1 VRRARSSQ
9 LAAALATALA
19 VAAVA
24 VAVMLGLGGGSSASE
39 GPRDGGGEAANSAVR
54 AGAGGAP
61 IALPTP
67 EPEAPEPPPVRFRD
81 SVAVGLPHAGELIR
95 STRLPAFGDTFRTW
109 DPVQRRVPSRAA
121 RRHATPEL
129 VRMVLGVARRYAR
142 AEPRA
147 LPMLVGD
154 LSKPGGGRFAGAF
167 HASHQN
173 GLDAD
178 IYYPRLDRRERSPW
192 NVTDIDLK
200 LAQDLVDRFVRAGA
214 TYVFVG
220 PRTPLKGPRGV
231 VMALPRHDNHM
242 HVRLPPG

>member
-1 VRRARSSQ
+1 MNTASRPSLPHYRLRRRTAGFTA
-9 LAAALATALA
+9 LGATLTMLFTVAALGQGPPQAARTGAQPQVLA
-19 VAAVA
+19 
-24 VAVMLGLGGGSSASE
+24 GSYE
-39 GPRDGGGEAANSAVR
+39 Q
-54 AGAGGAP
+54 
-61 IALPTP
+61 TP
-67 EPEAPEPPPVRFRD
+67 FTLTRPYVGVLWRD
-81 SVAVGLPHAGELIR
+81 SRSVGKPNRGALIR
-95 STRLPAFGDTFRTW
+95 GTKLPPQGATFFSW
-109 DPVQRRVPSRAA
+109 DPVRKRSPS
-121 RRHATPEL
+121 PQ
-129 VRMVLGVARRYAR
+129 ARRYATDKLIRVVLRVADEYAR
-142 AEPRA
+142 ANPGAPRLA
-147 LPMLVGD
+147 IGD